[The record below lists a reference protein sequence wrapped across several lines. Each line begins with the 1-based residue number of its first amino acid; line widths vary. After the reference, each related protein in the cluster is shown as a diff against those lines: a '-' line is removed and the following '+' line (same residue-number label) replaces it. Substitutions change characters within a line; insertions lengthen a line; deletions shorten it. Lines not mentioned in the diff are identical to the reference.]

1 MGVEAIFF
9 AVMSSLFSLVQMLGA
24 NQNDPLKALEE
35 ATRGQMVDSKD
46 NQDNIP
52 LIYGLQRV
60 PVNVCYMITT
70 GTNNNELHLVGIIGE
85 GEINGIHQVG
95 GVDQIWLDDKLYTEY
110 GSLVSYQV
118 YTGTSTQNAHAALVT
133 ATAGMSPEDVWN
145 DPLRNTAYIYM
156 KLTYD
161 QNKWQGLPNITVE
174 VEGLKVYDT
183 RTSTTGYS
191 ANPAL
196 CAYDFITRSSRRGG
210 MGIDTARVVTASVD
224 DAANFCDT
232 KGWTL
237 GLVLRDDS
245 AAIDNLKQIIDTYRG
260 DVIYSETQF
269 KLLYRDWDS
278 ESVVMNLGESDIVEA
293 GGVSSLKISQP
304 SVFDTPNAVRVKFC
318 NADNKFIVD
327 DYVVSDSTSITA
339 DGDFR
344 EETVQLLGITD
355 YEHAMQMGNYHLE
368 RFRVNKAINFTGHS
382 RCLALE
388 PHDLVTMTHTFPG
401 WSGKVFRVNSVT
413 VTPAMEV
420 AIQAVEE
427 SSAFYNDTLDLA
439 AHNYHDTTLPDPAAT
454 VPNVINVTISE
465 ETYSWANRTHTRLL
479 INFDPPAATS
489 YPFWDHAEIWVS
501 LDGGTNYNNIGTA
514 TGDFQIDPVEE
525 GITYTI
531 KLISVNIWG
540 GKESSAT
547 AYSIAHIVSGK
558 AAVPMAPLPIS
569 VIASGDVITIVT
581 DDITDPDVEGYEV
594 RLGDTWEG
602 GIYIGTF
609 KSAQIRLGGFKP
621 GSFTFWLAPKDNR
634 GRYSATKRSGSVVVY
649 RPSGYTVRNSTWEWD
664 YSVGTH
670 SNTTN
675 STYASTS
682 VLKCTHNATAA
693 NPLKGTWVSPIYDLS
708 SSITVRV
715 WGDFMTV
722 FAGSSASWAA
732 LPSSNTWAS
741 IGSSSN
747 RWYQVVNQSQA
758 GILESTIRWGDS
770 TDALNNSA
778 KMFNVCAPEFT
789 ARYLQVDVT
798 ITDPDVLSNLYVK
811 NLNMT
816 GAYWST

>member
-1 MGVEAIFF
+1 MGAEVIFF
-9 AVMSSLFSLVQMLGA
+9 AVMSSLFSVVQMLGA
-24 NQNDPLKALEE
+24 NRNDPLAGLDE

-60 PVNVCYMITT
+60 PVNICYMVTT
-70 GTNNNELHLVGIIGE
+70 GTNNNQLHLIGIIGE
-85 GEINGIHQVG
+85 GEINGVHQVG

-110 GSLVSYQV
+110 PGLVSYTV
-118 YTGTSTQNAHAALVT
+118 YTGTSTQNAHADLVT
-133 ATAGMSPEDVWN
+133 ATAGMSPENVWN

-156 KLTYD
+156 CLTYD

-318 NADNKFIVD
+318 NTDNKFIVD

-401 WSGKVFRVNSVT
+401 WSSKVFRVNAVT

-420 AIQAVEE
+420 AISAVEE
-427 SSAFYNDTLDLA
+427 SSAFYNDVLDIA
-439 AHNYHDTTLPDPAAT
+439 SHNYHDTTLPDPTAT

-514 TGDFQIDPVEE
+514 TGDFQVDPVEE
-525 GITYTI
+525 GKTYTV
-531 KLISVNIWG
+531 K
-540 GKESSAT
+540 
-547 AYSIAHIVSGK
+547 IVSVSIFGTKEPLEGSYTVSRMIQGK
-558 AAVPMAPLPIS
+558 TSLPSDMSPITAV
-569 VIASGDVITIVT
+569 ASADTVSILGEALSEP
-581 DDITDPDVEGYEV
+581 DIEGYELRMGDGWQGALLMGFYKAPMIRFSGV
-594 RLGDTWEG
+594 RP
-602 GIYIGTF
+602 GTF
-609 KSAQIRLGGFKP
+609 
-621 GSFTFWLAPKDNR
+621 TWWLAPMDNR
-634 GRYSATKRSGSVVVY
+634 GQYANTKRSAQC
-649 RPSGYTVRNSTWEWD
+649 TVRYPAGYEDKNTWSWD
-664 YSVGTH
+664 FTTGTH
-670 SNTTN
+670 SNTEHATYN
-675 STYASTS
+675 SQDALRCSHTGG
-682 VLKCTHNATAA
+682 VLT
-693 NPLKGTWVSPIYDLS
+693 GTWTSPEYDLG
-708 SSITVRV
+708 SIKTVRV
-715 WGDFMTV
+715 WGDFLTAFV
-722 FAGSSASWAA
+722 ASNQTWGGI
-732 LPSSNTWAS
+732 LPGGTTWAD
-741 IGSSSN
+741 IGISTK
-747 RWYQVVNQSQA
+747 RWYEIFAATIA
-758 GILESTIRWGDS
+758 GQLRAKLKWGDS
-770 TDALNNSA
+770 SGSLTNEASFFELL
-778 KMFNVCAPEFT
+778 APEIT
-789 ARYLQVDVT
+789 GRYVQVEIT
-798 ITDPDVLSNLYVK
+798 LTDPTSDSVLYLYK
-811 NLNMT
+811 LNMKA
-816 GAYWST
+816 AYWQ

>member
-1 MGVEAIFF
+1 MGAEVIFF
-9 AVMSSLFSLVQMLGA
+9 AVMSSLFSVVQMLGA
-24 NQNDPLKALEE
+24 NQNDPLAGLDE

-60 PVNVCYMITT
+60 PVNICYMVTT
-70 GTNNNELHLVGIIGE
+70 GTNNNQLHLIGIIGE

-318 NADNKFIVD
+318 NTDNKFIVD

-401 WSGKVFRVNSVT
+401 WSSKVFRVNAVT

-420 AIQAVEE
+420 AISAVEE
-427 SSAFYNDTLDLA
+427 SSAFYNDVLDIA
-439 AHNYHDTTLPDPAAT
+439 SHNYHDTTLPDPTAT

-514 TGDFQIDPVEE
+514 TGDFQVDPVEE
-525 GITYTI
+525 GQTYTVKI
-531 KLISVNIWG
+531 VSVNIWG
-540 GKESSAT
+540 GKEIFAS
-547 AYSIAHIVSGK
+547 AYSAAHLITGK
-558 AAVPMAPLPIS
+558 AEAPTAPDAIS
-569 VIASGDVITIVT
+569 VVASGDTVTILT
-581 DDITDPDVEGYEV
+581 DDITDQDIEGYEV

-609 KSAQIRLGGFKP
+609 KSAQIRLSGFKP
-621 GSFTFWLAPKDNR
+621 GSFTFWLAPRDNR
-634 GRYSATKRSGSVVVY
+634 GRYSDTKRSGAVTVFRPAGYSV
-649 RPSGYTVRNSTWEWD
+649 RESTWNWD
-664 YSVGTH
+664 YSVGVH

-675 STYASTS
+675 STYASTA
-682 VLKCTHNATAA
+682 VLKCTHDADVLT
-693 NPLKGTWVSPIYDLS
+693 GTWVSPIYDLS

-715 WGDFMTV
+715 WGDFLTV

-732 LPSSNTWAS
+732 LPSTNTWAS
-741 IGSSSN
+741 IQSSSK
-747 RWYQVVNQSQA
+747 RWYEVVNQSQA

-778 KMFNVCAPEFT
+778 KMFNVCSPEFT
-789 ARYLQVDVT
+789 ARYMQVDVT
-798 ITDPDVLSNLYVK
+798 ITDPDVLSQLYLK
-811 NLNMT
+811 TLNMT
-816 GAYWST
+816 AAYWST

>member
-133 ATAGMSPEDVWN
+133 ATAGMSPKDVWN

-318 NADNKFIVD
+318 NTDNKFIVD

-355 YEHAMQMGNYHLE
+355 YKHAMQMGNYHLE

-401 WSGKVFRVNSVT
+401 WSSKVFRVNAVT

-420 AIQAVEE
+420 AISAVEE
-427 SSAFYNDTLDLA
+427 SSAFYNDVLDIA
-439 AHNYHDTTLPDPAAT
+439 SHNYHDTTLPDPSST
-454 VPNVINVTISE
+454 VPNVINVTLSE
-465 ETYSWANRTHTRLL
+465 ETYYWANRTYTRLL
-479 INFDPPAATS
+479 INFDPPAAAD
-489 YPFWDHAEIWVS
+489 YPWWDHAEIWVS
-501 LDGGTNYNNIGTA
+501 LDSGATYKNIGTA

-525 GITYTI
+525 GQTYYCRMRSVSIFETKEPLEGSYTVSRMIQGKTSLPSDMSPITA
-531 KLISVNIWG
+531 VA
-540 GKESSAT
+540 SADT
-547 AYSIAHIVSGK
+547 VSILGEALSE
-558 AAVPMAPLPIS
+558 P
-569 VIASGDVITIVT
+569 
-581 DDITDPDVEGYEV
+581 DIEGYELRMGDGWQGALLMGFYKAPMIRFSGV
-594 RLGDTWEG
+594 RP
-602 GIYIGTF
+602 GTF
-609 KSAQIRLGGFKP
+609 
-621 GSFTFWLAPKDNR
+621 TWWLAPIDNR
-634 GRYSATKRSGSVVVY
+634 GQYANTKRSAQC
-649 RPSGYTVRNSTWEWD
+649 TVRYPAGYEDKNTWSWD
-664 YSVGTH
+664 FTTGTH
-670 SNTTN
+670 SNTEHATYN
-675 STYASTS
+675 SQDALRCSHTGG
-682 VLKCTHNATAA
+682 VLT
-693 NPLKGTWVSPIYDLS
+693 GTWTSPEYDLG
-708 SSITVRV
+708 SIKTVRV
-715 WGDFMTV
+715 WGDFLTAFV
-722 FAGSSASWAA
+722 ASNQTWGGI
-732 LPSSNTWAS
+732 LPGGTTWAD
-741 IGSSSN
+741 IGISTK
-747 RWYQVVNQSQA
+747 RWYEIFAATIA
-758 GILESTIRWGDS
+758 GQLRAKLKWGDS
-770 TDALNNSA
+770 SGSLTNEASFFELL
-778 KMFNVCAPEFT
+778 APEIT
-789 ARYLQVDVT
+789 GRYVQVEIT
-798 ITDPDVLSNLYVK
+798 LTDPTLDSVLYLYK
-811 NLNMT
+811 LNMKA
-816 GAYWST
+816 AYWQ

>member
-318 NADNKFIVD
+318 NTDNKFIVD

-401 WSGKVFRVNSVT
+401 WSSKVFRVNAVT

-420 AIQAVEE
+420 AISAVEE
-427 SSAFYNDTLDLA
+427 SSAFYNDVLDIA
-439 AHNYHDTTLPDPAAT
+439 SHNYHDTTLPDPTAT

-514 TGDFQIDPVEE
+514 TGDFQVDPVEE
-525 GITYTI
+525 GQTYTVKI
-531 KLISVNIWG
+531 VSVNIWG
-540 GKESSAT
+540 GKEIFAS
-547 AYSIAHIVSGK
+547 AYSAAHLITGK
-558 AAVPMAPLPIS
+558 AEAPTAPDAIS
-569 VIASGDVITIVT
+569 VVASGDTVTILT
-581 DDITDPDVEGYEV
+581 DDITDQDIEGYEV

-609 KSAQIRLGGFKP
+609 KSAQIRLSGFKP
-621 GSFTFWLAPKDNR
+621 GSFTFWLAPRDNR
-634 GRYSATKRSGSVVVY
+634 GRYSDTKRSGAVTVF
-649 RPSGYTVRNSTWEWD
+649 RPAGYTARETTWNWD
-664 YSVGTH
+664 FSVGSH

-675 STYASTS
+675 STYASTA
-682 VLKCTHNATAA
+682 VLKCSHDGNVLT
-693 NPLKGTWVSPIYDLS
+693 GTWVSPIYDLS
-708 SSITVRV
+708 SAVTVRV

-741 IGSSSN
+741 IESSAK
-747 RWYQVVNQSQA
+747 RWYEVVNQSQA
-758 GILESTIRWGDS
+758 GLLESTIRWGNS

-789 ARYLQVDVT
+789 ARYLQVGVT
-798 ITDPDVLSNLYVK
+798 ITDPDILSQLYLRT
-811 NLNMT
+811 LNMT
-816 GAYWST
+816 AAYWST